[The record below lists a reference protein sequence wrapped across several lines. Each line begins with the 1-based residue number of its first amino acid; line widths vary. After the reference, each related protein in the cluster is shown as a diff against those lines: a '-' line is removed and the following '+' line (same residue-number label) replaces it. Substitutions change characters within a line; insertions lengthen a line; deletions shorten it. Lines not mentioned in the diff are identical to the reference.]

1 MNTLNKIK
9 AELRLMRNYKAD
21 SPLVP
26 EVKRLLRMAEQHDN
40 SNIELRQ
47 TIEERKFEGSCRTEP
62 APYGMTQQVWEPV
75 IAVYF
80 WSRDCDMAEASY
92 ARLLPASVLHYLKA
106 ECDLYDNAEG
116 ACSMHIM
123 TEADYLD
130 FQPTFRDRAAEQM
143 NY

>member
-40 SNIELRQ
+40 SNIELRN
-47 TIEERKFEGSCRTEP
+47 IIWERKLEDAGHIPSKYF
-62 APYGMTQQVWEPV
+62 
-75 IAVYF
+75 IAVCF
-80 WSRDCDMAEASY
+80 WARDCDMAEASWV
-92 ARLLPASVLHYLKA
+92 RLIPATVLHYLKA

-116 ACSMHIM
+116 ACSMYIM
-123 TEADYLD
+123 TEEEYNN
-130 FQPTFRDRAAEQM
+130 FKPTFRDRAAEQM